1 MSAKPPSSRALYCEV
16 NGALWGAGGD
26 RAPRTPLPAVGD
38 EVTGKVNR
46 TAAYGVFVDLENN
59 IRGLL
64 HVDEVAIPEGDSSRE
79 PNLRAMF
86 SEGEAIKVRLAQPRK
101 CQPDCA
107 VSRVVLLLW
116 QGVRSNVANAAQA

>member
-1 MSAKPPSSRALYCEV
+1 MWC
-16 NGALWGAGGD
+16 AGGD

-46 TAAYGVFVDLENN
+46 TAAFGVFVDLENN

-64 HVDEVAIPEGDSSRE
+64 HVDEVVVPEGDKSRE

-86 SEGEAIKVRLAQPRK
+86 SEGEEVKVRLGRRRPSLCLSMSPCRS
-101 CQPDCA
+101 PYWVR
-107 VSRVVLLLW
+107 VSVCMY
-116 QGVRSNVANAAQA
+116 AAHLSQTE